1 MISPRELHIN
11 VPVLARVEG
20 EGALTLHIKGQA
32 IERLDLRIFEPPR
45 LFEKLLEGRS
55 YEQVPDMVA
64 RICGICPVAYQMSA
78 VQALEQ
84 IFGPV
89 QDPWVRA
96 VRRLFYCGEWLQ
108 SHSLHIH
115 LLAAPDFLGFDS
127 APAMAAQYPDEV
139 RRGLRLQALGNDIMQ
154 LIGGRSVHPVGAC
167 VGGFHHQP
175 DTAAMQELKL
185 RLIAGLDDASELV
198 RWCAALDLPDD
209 DQVFCAVALRHA
221 DEYPMNAGR
230 IISSAGLDID
240 IADYEA
246 HFREH
251 QVPHSTALHSL
262 LEGAPYLVGP
272 LARVNLNLDRLPGA
286 VQSVLEETGIRFPS
300 RNMFHSIVARAAE
313 THYAL
318 LEAVRLIDTLPAV
331 SQAAVA
337 VQPRAGTG
345 FGCTEAPRGLLW
357 HRYETDAD
365 GRIVAA
371 RIVPPTSQNQVRI
384 EEDIRLSL
392 ERFGLQHS
400 EAELRTRAEKVI
412 RNYDPCIS
420 CATHFLKLKLE
431 RESRPAGQ
439 PLPAAPDPVSTP
451 APAPVCI
458 IGVGSS
464 HGLDAVGL
472 MAVEALDA
480 SGFAARFRP
489 GLLRLENCAAPA
501 ALPALLADARLL
513 VFIDALSAE
522 HEAGSW
528 RRIERDDIAAVSGR
542 NSSHEMGVAEA
553 IAVCESLAAVAP
565 QIVCFGI
572 GTGPV
577 AADRAVRTAD
587 GIVSGI
593 LDELAGTI
601 GEEIDAWLATWQEND
616 VSMQ

>member
-1 MISPRELHIN
+1 MTSPRDIRIN

-20 EGALTLHIKGQA
+20 EGALNLHIKGAA

-78 VQALEQ
+78 VHALEQ

-139 RRGLRLQALGNDIMQ
+139 RRGLRLQALGNDIMR

-175 DTAAMQELKL
+175 DTAALQELKA
-185 RLIAGLDDASELV
+185 RLVAALVDASELV
-198 RWCAALDLPDD
+198 RWCAALVLPDD
-209 DQVFCAVALRHA
+209 DQAFCSVALRHA

-240 IADYEA
+240 IADYTA
-246 HFREH
+246 HFHEH

-262 LEGAPYLVGP
+262 LDGKPYLVGP
-272 LARVNLNLDRLPGA
+272 LARINLNLDRLPGA

-300 RNMFHSIVARAAE
+300 RNMFHSMVARAAE
-313 THYAL
+313 IHYAL
-318 LEAVRLIDTLPAV
+318 LEAVRLIDTLPSAA
-331 SQAAVA
+331 QAAVA

-365 GRIVAA
+365 GRIVTA
-371 RIVPPTSQNQVRI
+371 RIVPPTSQNQVRM

-392 ERFGLQHS
+392 ERFGLQRS
-400 EAELRTRAEKVI
+400 EAELRARAEKVI

-431 RESRPAGQ
+431 RTPQPAGQ
-439 PLPAAPDPVSTP
+439 PAVAASPGAPPGHDPTP
-451 APAPVCI
+451 VRI
-458 IGVGSS
+458 IGIGSPYGRDRVGWEA
-464 HGLDAVGL
+464 L
-472 MAVEALDA
+472 EALDT

-489 GLLRLENCAAPA
+489 GLVRLQNCAAPA
-501 ALPALLADARLL
+501 ALPALLDGVGLL
-513 VFIDALSAE
+513 VLIDALPDHA
-522 HEAGSW
+522 AARGW
-528 RRIERDDIAAVSGR
+528 RRIERDELDTVTAAH
-542 NSSHEMGVAEA
+542 SSHTLGLAETV
-553 IAVCESLAAVAP
+553 AVCESLAVVAP
-565 QIVCFGI
+565 RIVCFGI
-572 GTGPV
+572 STGPDTDGNVDEVARRIV
-577 AADRAVRTAD
+577 AALGDAIRA
-587 GIVSGI
+587 
-593 LDELAGTI
+593 
-601 GEEIDAWLATWQEND
+601 EIEAWLTE
-616 VSMQ
+616 